1 MKSPIVVHQ
10 RLNFLCKIGEEK
22 SMGNDILITGTDDL
36 LAAHL
41 SALEL
46 GQNSSSSIYRVQ
58 PANERR
64 AAGFLDFV
72 VQQHGRVKQ
81 EKQEINSRLHVV
93 DTDSYPSHAEKVWHL
108 DFSPLTRDS
117 FMQFL
122 AKLPVIGARE
132 LNLVVSGHAS
142 AADESAVAE
151 RCKALNLRFRI
162 FRCSLIAGASPV
174 AHRDHDFLHFLDAI
188 YHLKHEI
195 QDRIP
200 EYFSYEPLRYLAP
213 ENAEINLIRAEDA
226 AQLMANISWREDTL
240 DRSYDIANPENVPF
254 MEICERVE
262 SVYQL
267 SLQPTEDDQ
276 ELTAVDRLFQQQTE
290 AFRKHLESA
299 GTFAWQEAHEAAG
312 VEPKALPM
320 DTLLED
326 IHQQQEAARSAKA
339 ERVAALTRQPA
350 RSIEKNGH
358 ALPYFTFGENGTP
371 VVILNALGQGLFY
384 WYPLIDLLMQKHK
397 VIIWE
402 PRGTVAPP
410 PPFGV
415 KEQVEDLEAILKQEG
430 IGSCHL
436 VGWCTGPKVAVEFY
450 LQSPQAVQSLVFL
463 NTQFKCVGTAKELVT
478 SYERNIDPMFRG
490 LEKNPG
496 LAGSVMSSLQLN
508 LGGGKLDLSEQDDSQ
523 KLAVEALSRMNQN
536 LKAHVMRP
544 FESEATTLNYARQ
557 VVEYWDYDSLAK
569 AAQVQVP
576 LLFMTVEYDK
586 IALPAMSK
594 HAVKLFPKARLVEVQ
609 GANHYC
615 LYDRPEFVA
624 RLMEDFFAADER

>member
-1 MKSPIVVHQ
+1 
-10 RLNFLCKIGEEK
+10 
-22 SMGNDILITGTDDL
+22 MGNNILITGTDDL
-36 LAAHL
+36 LPASL

-46 GQNSSSSIYRVQ
+46 GHNSSSLIYRVQ
-58 PANERR
+58 PANARR
-64 AAGFLDFV
+64 AAEFLDFV
-72 VQQHGRVKQ
+72 ARQLGRV
-81 EKQEINSRLHVV
+81 KQEINSRLHVV
-93 DTDSYPSHAEKVWHL
+93 DTDAYPTQAEKVWHV
-108 DFSPLTRDS
+108 DFSPQNRDS
-117 FMQFL
+117 IMQFL
-122 AKLPVIGARE
+122 TRLPSLGARE
-132 LNLVVSGHAS
+132 LNLVVSGHVND
-142 AADESAVAE
+142 ADERAVAE

-174 AHRDHDFLHFLDAI
+174 AHGDHDFLGFLDAI
-188 YHLKHEI
+188 YHPKHEI
-195 QDRIP
+195 QDRVP
-200 EYFSYEPLRYLAP
+200 EYFSYEPLRYIAA
-213 ENAEINLIRAEDA
+213 EAAEINLIRAEDA

-240 DRSYDIANPENVPF
+240 DRSYDIASPENVPF
-254 MEICERVE
+254 MEISERVE

-267 SLQPTEDDQ
+267 SLQPTEDTE
-276 ELTAVDRLFQQQTE
+276 ELTSVDRLFQQQTE
-290 AFRKHLESA
+290 GFLRHLESA
-299 GTFAWQEAHEAAG
+299 ESFAGEAAYQAAG
-312 VEPKALPM
+312 VKPEITAI

-326 IHQQQEAARSAKA
+326 IYKQQEAACSAKS
-339 ERVAALTRQPA
+339 ERVAALSRQPA

-358 ALPYFTFGENGTP
+358 PLPYFTFGENGTP

-397 VIIWE
+397 IVIWE
-402 PRGTVAPP
+402 PRGTVTPP

-430 IGSCHL
+430 IASCHL

-450 LQSPQAVQSLVFL
+450 LRSPQAVQSLVFL

-496 LAGSVMSSLQLN
+496 LASSVMSSLQLN
-508 LGGGKLDLSEQDDSQ
+508 LGGGKLDLSAQDDSQ

-557 VVEYWDYDSLAK
+557 VVDYWDYDSLAK
-569 AAQVQVP
+569 AAQVQAP

-624 RLMEDFFAADER
+624 GLMEDFFAADER

>member
-10 RLNFLCKIGEEK
+10 RLSFLCKIGAEK
-22 SMGNDILITGTDDL
+22 SMGNNILLTGADDL
-36 LAAHL
+36 LATHL
-41 SALEL
+41 SAFEL
-46 GQNSSSSIYRVQ
+46 GHNSSSTIYRVQ

-64 AAGFLDFV
+64 AAEFLDFV
-72 VQQHGRVKQ
+72 AQQSGRVK
-81 EKQEINSRLHVV
+81 KEINSRLHVV
-93 DTDSYPSHAEKVWHL
+93 DTDAYPSQAEKVWHV
-108 DFSPLTRDS
+108 DFSRFNRDS

-122 AKLPVIGARE
+122 TRLASMGVRE
-132 LNLVVSGHAS
+132 LNLVISGHTNDADKS
-142 AADESAVAE
+142 AIAE
-151 RCKALNLRFRI
+151 RCKALNIRFRI

-174 AHRDHDFLHFLDAI
+174 SHPEHDFLHFLDAL
-188 YHLKHEI
+188 YHLKDEI
-195 QDRIP
+195 QNRVP

-240 DRSYDIANPENVPF
+240 DRSYDIASPESVPF
-254 MEICERVE
+254 MEICERIE

-267 SLQPTEDDQ
+267 SLQPTEDEQ
-276 ELTAVDRLFQQQTE
+276 ELTAIDRLFQQQTGR
-290 AFRKHLESA
+290 FRKHLESA
-299 GTFAWQEAHEAAG
+299 EPFAWEEAHQAAG
-312 VEPKALPM
+312 VKLEAITL

-326 IHQQQEAARSAKA
+326 IYKQQEAAYSATL
-339 ERVAALTRQPA
+339 ERVAALSLQPA

-358 ALPYFTFGENGTP
+358 PLPYFTFGENGTP

-384 WYPLIDLLMQKHK
+384 WHPLIDVLMQQHK

-410 PPFGV
+410 PPFGL

-430 IGSCHL
+430 IASCHL
-436 VGWCTGPKVAVEFY
+436 VGWCTGPKVAVEYY
-450 LQSPQAVQSLVFL
+450 LRSPQAVQSLVFL
-463 NTQFKCVGTAKELVT
+463 NTQFKCAGTAKELIT

-508 LGGGKLDLSEQDDSQ
+508 LGGGKLDLSAQDDSQ
-523 KLAVEALSRMNQN
+523 KLAVEVLSRMNQN

-544 FESEATTLNYARQ
+544 FESEVTTLNYARQ
-557 VVEYWDYDSLAK
+557 VVDFWDYDSLAK
-569 AAQVQVP
+569 ASQVQAPV
-576 LLFMTVEYDK
+576 LFMTVEYDK

-594 HAVKLFPKARLVEVQ
+594 HAVKLFPKASLVEVQ
-609 GANHYC
+609 GASHYC

-624 RLMEDFFAADER
+624 GLMEGFFESSAA